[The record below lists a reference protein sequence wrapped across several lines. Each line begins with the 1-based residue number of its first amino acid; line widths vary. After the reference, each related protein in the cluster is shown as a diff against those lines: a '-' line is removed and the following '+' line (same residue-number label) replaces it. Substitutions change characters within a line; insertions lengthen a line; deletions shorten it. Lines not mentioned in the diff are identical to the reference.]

1 MPPPAQIQGIMVVSD
16 PWSLKKALF
25 LRGKR
30 GIWWWKN
37 PWIPLNNQHFGDV
50 DNAQAY
56 QEGPEEL
63 KISHEPY
70 TNSWLRGPRFE
81 EIGDFCHNTNG
92 NHNPHPKKAGFAM
105 HVPCRVSFFCL
116 RGFKIGFGDV

>member
-1 MPPPAQIQGIMVVSD
+1 MEKPLDS
-16 PWSLKKALF
+16 
-25 LRGKR
+25 
-30 GIWWWKN
+30 
-37 PWIPLNNQHFGDV
+37 LNNKHFGDV
-50 DNAQAY
+50 DDAQAY

-81 EIGDFCHNTNG
+81 EIGDFCHNTTNG
-92 NHNPHPKKAGFAM
+92 NHNSHPKKAGFAM
-105 HVPCRVSFFCL
+105 NVPCCVFLCL